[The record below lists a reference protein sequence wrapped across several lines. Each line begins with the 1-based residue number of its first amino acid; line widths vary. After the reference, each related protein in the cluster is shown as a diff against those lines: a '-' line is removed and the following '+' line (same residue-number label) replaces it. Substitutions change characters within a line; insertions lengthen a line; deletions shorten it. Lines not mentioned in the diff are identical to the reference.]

1 MKKESYQRS
10 AKEVL
15 LKCTKQE
22 AKTMMIARFGLLDS
36 GKNFKG
42 SRSEMCDTCNQMD
55 NEDHRLNYCEKY
67 KTINFANS
75 NVTVDFE
82 QIYENDLTLV
92 RELMSKLSHVWNTYN
107 AYGSMNVT

>member
-42 SRSEMCDTCNQMD
+42 SRSEMCDTCNQT
-55 NEDHRLNYCEKY
+55 KT
-67 KTINFANS
+67 KTIGS
-75 NVTVDFE
+75 TTVKNIR
-82 QIYENDLTLV
+82 QSTL
-92 RELMSKLSHVWNTYN
+92 LI
-107 AYGSMNVT
+107 AI